1 LRQAYRKE
9 TSGKDDSRSKLLAEG
24 GLGET
29 DLMPRSPQEEPPN
42 KPLKRTKPAQIV
54 LENRGS
60 QRVPAFVYH
69 RPPDG
74 GFAA

>member
-1 LRQAYRKE
+1 
-9 TSGKDDSRSKLLAEG
+9 
-24 GLGET
+24 
-29 DLMPRSPQEEPPN
+29 MPRFSHEEPPN
-42 KPLKRTKPAQIV
+42 KPLKRTKPAQMV

-69 RPPDG
+69 RPPDN

>member
-1 LRQAYRKE
+1 MVLEHPVA
-9 TSGKDDSRSKLLAEG
+9 RSSVPSN
-24 GLGET
+24 
-29 DLMPRSPQEEPPN
+29 M
-42 KPLKRTKPAQIV
+42 PLKRTKPTGIV

-69 RPPDG
+69 RQPDD